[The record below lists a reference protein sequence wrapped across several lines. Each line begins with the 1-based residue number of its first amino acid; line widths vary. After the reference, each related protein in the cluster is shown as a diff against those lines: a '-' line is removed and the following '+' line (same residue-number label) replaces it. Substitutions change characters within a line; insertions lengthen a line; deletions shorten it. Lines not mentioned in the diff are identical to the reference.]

1 MSKVKP
7 KKKGSEKVVEANLL
21 PVMNIMFLL
30 IPALLMAMEF
40 ASMASI
46 TVSPPQH
53 AARSEDPT
61 TPPEREMEVRVTVAS
76 DGIRVSATSA
86 DVGAGLADAREAKP
100 STVARTGEGDADYDF
115 AALTTLAEELK
126 ASSPETSKVIVS
138 AEGDVHL
145 QTLIYTMDALRGPS
159 CSMAKGD
166 PEGCLLWRP
175 VIRAS

>member
-1 MSKVKP
+1 MSKKKP
-7 KKKGSEKVVEANLL
+7 KKKGEGKVVEANLL

-40 ASMASI
+40 ASMAAI
-46 TVSPPQH
+46 PVSPPQH

-61 TPPEREMEVRVTVAS
+61 IPPEMEVRVTVAS
-76 DGIRVSATSA
+76 DGIKVATSSQTLS
-86 DVGAGLADAREAKP
+86 GISDARERP
-100 STVARTGEGDADYDF
+100 PVTVARTGEGDAGYDF
-115 AALTTLAEELK
+115 EALTALAASLK
-126 ASSPETSKVIVS
+126 ETSPETSKVIVS

-175 VIRAS
+175 VLRAT